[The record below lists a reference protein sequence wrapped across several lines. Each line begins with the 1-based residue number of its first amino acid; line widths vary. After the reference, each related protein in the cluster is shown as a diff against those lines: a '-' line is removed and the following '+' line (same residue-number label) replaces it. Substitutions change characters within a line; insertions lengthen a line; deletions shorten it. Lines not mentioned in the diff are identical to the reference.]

1 MLQQLQRLFTDHLG
15 QPRDVTEKQ
24 AYEDG
29 WNAGLKGRESTVTA
43 AWPPALAAAWSRGY
57 EEGRLVVTA
66 W

>member
-1 MLQQLQRLFTDHLG
+1 MLQPLQRLFTDRLG
-15 QPRDVTEKQ
+15 QPRDVSEEQ

-29 WNAGLKGRESTVTA
+29 WDAGVKGRGPIVIAT
-43 AWPPALAAAWSRGY
+43 WPPALAAAWSRGY